1 MRRAMRHVHILN
13 YKDPLI
19 HQLVPILISNMSE
32 NYPELLRAKT
42 LITETLKYE
51 ELRFKDLLST
61 GIKHLDD
68 EVSKLS
74 NNVFSGQSAFK
85 LYDTY
90 GFPLDLTEDIL
101 RVKNIKLDKDEFD
114 KALNEQKINARKNW
128 SGTGSSATEKVW
140 FDILSN
146 YGTTDFLGYE
156 DNESKAIVEK
166 IVIKDSTVES
176 INAGEEAVLIL
187 NQTTFY
193 AESGGQIG
201 DTGTI
206 SIEDAILEVQDTK
219 KKLGLHLHYGQLKKG
234 TLNTGDNVSLL
245 INVEKRDS
253 LKCYHSATH
262 LLHQSLRDTLGDHVT
277 QKGSLVSFDRLRFD
291 FSHHKKLS
299 NDEINTI
306 ESKVNNIINSSYP
319 VTTQSM
325 KPEDAIEKGALALFG
340 EKYEDEV
347 RVLSIGPENGKAYS
361 VELCGG
367 THAKNTNEISKFK
380 ITSNSSVAAGI
391 RRIEA
396 LIGYDIET
404 FLLDQKQ
411 KYKDHDELIKKK
423 EAKNNKLNEDKKL
436 LEEMI
441 NKQISN
447 TSEKLIIIELCQG
460 IKAKDLRG
468 LIDKSKKKIKKDGI
482 IIIIAQNENKLTFL
496 IGVTEELSNTISA
509 VEIAEYAS
517 SISGGRGAGGR
528 KDFAQSGGNA
538 NPDKTRIDDIKKYIE
553 SKIDV

>member
-206 SIEDAILEVQDTK
+206 SIEDAI
-219 KKLGLHLHYGQLKKG
+219 
-234 TLNTGDNVSLL
+234 
-245 INVEKRDS
+245 
-253 LKCYHSATH
+253 
-262 LLHQSLRDTLGDHVT
+262 
-277 QKGSLVSFDRLRFD
+277 F
-291 FSHHKKLS
+291 
-299 NDEINTI
+299 
-306 ESKVNNIINSSYP
+306 
-319 VTTQSM
+319 
-325 KPEDAIEKGALALFG
+325 
-340 EKYEDEV
+340 
-347 RVLSIGPENGKAYS
+347 
-361 VELCGG
+361 
-367 THAKNTNEISKFK
+367 
-380 ITSNSSVAAGI
+380 
-391 RRIEA
+391 
-396 LIGYDIET
+396 
-404 FLLDQKQ
+404 
-411 KYKDHDELIKKK
+411 
-423 EAKNNKLNEDKKL
+423 
-436 LEEMI
+436 EE
-441 NKQISN
+441 
-447 TSEKLIIIELCQG
+447 
-460 IKAKDLRG
+460 
-468 LIDKSKKKIKKDGI
+468 
-482 IIIIAQNENKLTFL
+482 
-496 IGVTEELSNTISA
+496 
-509 VEIAEYAS
+509 
-517 SISGGRGAGGR
+517 
-528 KDFAQSGGNA
+528 
-538 NPDKTRIDDIKKYIE
+538 
-553 SKIDV
+553 